1 MFSKQDGGSFKPRAM
16 FGSNTTIPPT
26 VTVAG
31 IETHVMSTLVGQTGV
46 AAQHKKVSIVR
57 R

>member
-1 MFSKQDGGSFKPRAM
+1 M

-57 R
+57 ISMRAANSADA